1 MIERLSSPRWVLSE
15 ATKDGA
21 ESSVAKYDGKWQVE
35 AAAQNHLRGD
45 LGLVLKVSV
54 PRVHGCGTAQA
65 CFRFSVSN
73 MAVFPLY
80 LAVLCVNL
88 APCLKFSGFSRFL
101 LLAFDI

>member
-1 MIERLSSPRWVLSE
+1 MLKSAMPVSEGDRAAVSSRRWVLSE

-35 AAAQNHLRGD
+35 AAARNHLRGD

-65 CFRFSVSN
+65 CFQLSVSTW
-73 MAVFPLY
+73 
-80 LAVLCVNL
+80 
-88 APCLKFSGFSRFL
+88 RF
-101 LLAFDI
+101 FR